1 MPMLG
6 PHSASADA
14 GHGSFI
20 LRGRVVL
27 HNVSVKT
34 ATRLRFARARTASR
48 PEPRSSA
55 PMMEFPTPFR
65 RSRLISFHSN
75 HSLPPNQCPPLR
87 LHLLAMF
94 STCHVRPSFQ
104 HATRCLQGFP
114 RSHWTGANGARP
126 CMPAA

>member
-75 HSLPPNQCPPLR
+75 HSLPPNQC
-87 LHLLAMF
+87 MF